1 MQDEH
6 SAVPKYFGA
15 EIDVVAAGQNMT
27 FAFAC
32 GTSPRQQ
39 IFTRSIGI
47 VR

>member
-1 MQDEH
+1 
-6 SAVPKYFGA
+6 
-15 EIDVVAAGQNMT
+15 MT